1 MKTEKGI
8 DKKYYITILIA
19 IIAMILWGC
28 GNSDPKNRA
37 NSQDK
42 KTTIIL
48 SVAASLSDAMKEIK
62 DAYNSDNPQVE
73 LLFNFGSSGALQ
85 QQIQQGAPVDI
96 FISAASKQMD
106 DLQERGLIEVDTRRN
121 LLVNKLVLIASTDS
135 NIANIKDLGLDQVRR
150 VAIGEPETVP
160 AGRYAREALISLGL
174 WDSLQPKLIL
184 AKDVRE
190 VLAFVETGNV
200 EAGLVYQTDAKISN
214 RVKIVSDVPVDAYSP
229 IVYPVAIIANSRN
242 KAAAAQFIEF
252 ISSEKGKEI
261 LEKYGFVPV
270 AQ

>member
-1 MKTEKGI
+1 MAQKRN
-8 DKKYYITILIA
+8 DKKIYIALSIA

-28 GNSDPKNRA
+28 GNS
-37 NSQDK
+37 QDE

-62 DAYNSDNPQVE
+62 DAYNAENPQIE

-85 QQIQQGAPVDI
+85 QQIQQGAPVDL

-106 DLQERGLIEVDTRRN
+106 DLQDRGLIEIDSRRN
-121 LLVNKLVLIASTDS
+121 LLVNNLVLIASTDS
-135 NIANIKDLGLDQVRR
+135 MLTSFEELKLDQVRR

-160 AGRYAREALISLGL
+160 AGRYAREALITLGL
-174 WDSLQPKLIL
+174 WESLQPKLIL

-200 EAGLVYQTDAKISN
+200 EAGLVYQTDAKLSS
-214 RVKIVSDVPVDAYSP
+214 RVKIIADVPADAYSP

-242 KAAAAQFIEF
+242 KAAAAHFKEF
-252 ISSEKGKEI
+252 ISSEKGRQI
-261 LEKYGFVPV
+261 FEKYGFIPV
-270 AQ
+270 EE